1 MPYLNVRLSTTLPS
15 DAPAR
20 VAALLTDL
28 TAEALKKKRELTAVV
43 IDPVR
48 AEHWFIGGAP
58 LGARAQPV
66 AASFFLDIKVTEG
79 TNTKDE
85 KAAYVQRVFA
95 GMQSI
100 LGPLDPASYVV
111 LHEVRADAWGYGG
124 ATQEFRYVAGKAL

>member
-1 MPYLNVRLSTTLPS
+1 MPYLNVRLSTPLPN

-28 TAEALKKKRELTAVV
+28 TAEVLKKKRELTAVV
-43 IDPVR
+43 IDPMH
-48 AEHWFIGGAP
+48 ADHWFIGGAP
-58 LGARAQPV
+58 LGARQESV
-66 AASFFLDIKVTEG
+66 ASFFLDIKVTEG

-85 KAAYVQRVFA
+85 KAAFVQRVFA

-111 LHEVRADAWGYGG
+111 IHEVRADAWGYGG
-124 ATQEFRYVAGKAL
+124 ATQEHRYVAGKAL